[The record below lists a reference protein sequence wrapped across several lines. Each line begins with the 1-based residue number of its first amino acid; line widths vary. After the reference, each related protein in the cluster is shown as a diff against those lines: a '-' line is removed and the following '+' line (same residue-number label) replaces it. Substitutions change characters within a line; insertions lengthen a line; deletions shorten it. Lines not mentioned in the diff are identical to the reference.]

1 VKVLGALG
9 ALVLGVLTGGAAVVL
24 HDISWALVLAWIA
37 TVLTIW
43 FLPAG
48 LGGRIP
54 YALGWMVV
62 LALAVSKTDTGGYLV
77 GSTTAG
83 YAVLVLGL
91 VALSVSIATF
101 PLKRRGRL
109 ARHDEAA
116 GDTNDLAG

>member
-1 VKVLGALG
+1 MRVFGALG
-9 ALVLGVLTGGAAVVL
+9 ALVLGVLTAGAAVVL
-24 HDISWALVLAWIA
+24 HDITWTLVLAWVA
-37 TVLTIW
+37 TSLTVW

-48 LGGRIP
+48 VRGRIP
-54 YALGWMVV
+54 YAIGWMLV

-101 PLKRRGRL
+101 PLKRRSRL

-116 GDTNDLAG
+116 GDTHDLAR